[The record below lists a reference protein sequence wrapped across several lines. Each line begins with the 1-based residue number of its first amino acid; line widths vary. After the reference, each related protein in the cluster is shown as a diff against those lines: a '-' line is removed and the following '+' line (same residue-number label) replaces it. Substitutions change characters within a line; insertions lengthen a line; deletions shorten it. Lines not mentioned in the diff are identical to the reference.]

1 MRTVNILGSTGSIG
15 QSTLKVIE
23 AHPDQFQVGV
33 LTAFSNVDRLIE
45 QAIKFQPNLVVIGDP
60 DKYETLKSGLAGT
73 DITLAAGCDA
83 VCDAAAQKSDIT
95 MAAIVGMAG
104 LKPLMKAIEQG
115 GVIAIANKEPLVSAG
130 ALVLAAADKH
140 GATLLPVDS
149 EHNAI
154 FQVFEKDNAKSIDRI
169 ILTASGG
176 PFREWNRRQIE
187 KATPEQA
194 VNHPNWSMG
203 AKISVD
209 SASMMNKALEVI
221 EAHYLFDMPADKID
235 VLVHPQSLI
244 HSMVEYSDGSI
255 LAQMGASDMCTPI
268 TNILG
273 WPERMR
279 TPGDRL
285 NFKQIN
291 RLDFEDVNHELFP
304 AVNMA
309 YDALKEG
316 QEACL
321 VMNAA
326 NEVAVSAFLDRK
338 IAFLDIHK
346 VIIDV
351 LEKREA
357 ASLNSLN
364 DVISY
369 DKVARDRAESL
380 IL

>member
-1 MRTVNILGSTGSIG
+1 MRTINILGSTGSIG
-15 QSTLKVIE
+15 QSTLKVVE
-23 AHPDQFQVGV
+23 AHPDQFKVGV
-33 LTAFSNVDRLIE
+33 LTAYNNAE
-45 QAIKFQPNLVVIGDP
+45 QLADQAKRFNAVHAVIGNP
-60 DKYETLKSGLAGT
+60 EKYEVLKAALSGT
-73 DITLAAGCDA
+73 DISCAAGEEA
-83 VCDAAAQKSDIT
+83 VCEAAAMQADIT

-104 LKPLMKAIEQG
+104 LKPLMRAIEKG
-115 GVIAIANKEPLVSAG
+115 STVAIANKEPLVSAG
-130 ALVLAAADKH
+130 DLVLSAAQEH

-154 FQVFEKDNAKSIDRI
+154 FQVFEKNNNKAIERI

-176 PFREWNRRQIE
+176 PFREWNREQME

-194 VNHPNWSMG
+194 VSHPNWDMG

-235 VLVHPQSLI
+235 VLIHPQSLI
-244 HSMVEYSDGSI
+244 HSMVEYADGSI

-273 WPERMR
+273 WPERIS
-279 TPGDRL
+279 TPGECLD
-285 NFKQIN
+285 FKAIS
-291 RLDFEDVNHELFP
+291 RLDFEAVDHERFP
-304 AVNMA
+304 AIQLA
-309 YDALKEG
+309 YDALREG
-316 QEACL
+316 QGACL
-321 VMNAA
+321 TMNAA
-326 NEVAVSAFLDRK
+326 NEIAVSAFLDRK

-346 VIIDV
+346 VIIEV
-351 LEKREA
+351 LEKRETA
-357 ASLNSLN
+357 DLNSLN